1 MRACRSDKTFQMDCG
16 KSSLNI
22 TVVPDS
28 ATGELTGL
36 TGKMDVIIKG
46 KEHKHVF
53 EYALPQ

>member
-1 MRACRSDKTFQMDCG
+1 MDCG

-28 ATGELTGL
+28 ATGEL

>member
-1 MRACRSDKTFQMDCG
+1 MDCG

>member
-53 EYALPQ
+53 E